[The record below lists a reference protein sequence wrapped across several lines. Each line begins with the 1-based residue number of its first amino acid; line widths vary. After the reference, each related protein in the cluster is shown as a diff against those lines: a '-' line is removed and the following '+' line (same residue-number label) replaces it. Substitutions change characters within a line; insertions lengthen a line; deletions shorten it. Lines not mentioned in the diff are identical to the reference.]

1 MIFTIKNAE
10 NGWICFSSLYI
21 LDFYLNDMK
30 KIVFL
35 VLLLM
40 MGCVVAQPVSNFTIA
55 PQRAVKLPAD
65 VKNLSIVDRILYLS
79 SCGVMVSVP
88 LADEYVSYLQPDTT
102 MLKLGS
108 KFEYVVRNPR
118 DSFYYFS
125 YKGESTPM
133 GLYMHVKDRGRKNV
147 IAPIRGWNKDI
158 CHPAFSPDGN
168 MVVFS
173 SQSKV
178 GLGGYDLWCS
188 VWTGKKWTKPV
199 NMGNIINTSG
209 NETAPIFYDNFLIYS
224 SNGNNDKGVYSLYA
238 AKLHSYAKVNDIIFD
253 KYEVQKL
260 PYPINS
266 DSNDVELV
274 LDTVAHRGF
283 WISSRE
289 GKNELYSFTG
299 DLDCVL
305 LSGTVQDEKG
315 RPISEATIKIISHER
330 VLKETQTDHAGAYE
344 LLLAPDDEYEIRVEK
359 ENFFDYFHELP
370 IIRLNEDFLIAS
382 ASHNVVLPTMPINRP
397 LIFDKIYREGADV
410 ELSTEGMTAL
420 SPVFEFVR
428 ENPNVALELTLYCY
442 QTADEEFN
450 NMIIYRRINYLQK
463 YVASVLPPECQI
475 SFRNGNE
482 TGKIDPNQMGRNPVF
497 VNLFLAR

>member
-1 MIFTIKNAE
+1 
-10 NGWICFSSLYI
+10 
-21 LDFYLNDMK
+21 MK

-35 VLLLM
+35 GLLLLS
-40 MGCVVAQPVSNFTIA
+40 MGSVVAQPVRNFTIA
-55 PQRAVKLPAD
+55 PQRAVKLPTD
-65 VKNLSIVDRILYLS
+65 VKNLSVVDSTLYLS

-88 LADEYVSYLQPDTT
+88 LADDYIPYFQPDTT

-118 DSFYYFS
+118 DGFLYFS
-125 YKGESTPM
+125 YKGESTPI
-133 GLYMHVKDRGRKNV
+133 GLYMHVKERGRKNV
-147 IAPIRGWNKDI
+147 SAAIRGWSKDI
-158 CHPAFSPDGN
+158 IHPAFSPDGN

-199 NMGNIINTSG
+199 NMGNIINTCG
-209 NETAPIFYDNFLIYS
+209 NETSPIFYGDFLIYS
-224 SNGNNDKGVYSLYA
+224 SNGNSDKGVYSLYA

-260 PYPINS
+260 PYPLNS

-274 LDTVAHRGF
+274 LDSGSHRGF
-283 WISSRE
+283 WVSNRE
-289 GKNELYSFTG
+289 GRNELYSFTG

-305 LSGTVQDEKG
+305 LNGTVQDEKG
-315 RPISEATIKIISHER
+315 RPISGASVKIISHER
-330 VLKETQTDHAGAYE
+330 VLKETTTDPAGAYE
-344 LLLAPDDEYEIRVEK
+344 MLLLPDDDYEIMVEK
-359 ENFFDYFHELP
+359 ENFFDYSHDLP

-382 ASHNVVLPTMPINRP
+382 VNHNIVLPTMPINRP

-410 ELSTEGMTAL
+410 ELSAEGMTML

-450 NMIIYRRINYLQK
+450 NMIIYRRINCLQK

-475 SFRNGNE
+475 SFKNGNK
-482 TGKIDPNQMGRNPVF
+482 TGKIDPNQIGSNPVF
-497 VNLFLAR
+497 VNLSNIR